1 MLTLKVRKI
10 GRSLGVVFPKEAV
23 SRLKADEGD
32 RLILIEAPEG
42 AYLLMAYD
50 AAFEKKMKKA
60 GDIVRRYRN
69 TLHVLAK

>member
-10 GRSLGVVFPKEAV
+10 GRSLGLVLPKEAV

-50 AAFEKKMKKA
+50 AAFDKKMKKA

-69 TLHVLAK
+69 TLRVLAK